1 MNRSPFHFL
10 SRSAHPI
17 PSRHHQIYR
26 VAADLVRHG
35 ENGLIIT
42 AARAD
47 AIATSIAWCL
57 GHRAELAA
65 MRESALA
72 TAAAHQ
78 WSDYRL
84 ALATGVRE
92 ALA

>member
-1 MNRSPFHFL
+1 
-10 SRSAHPI
+10 
-17 PSRHHQIYR
+17 
-26 VAADLVRHG
+26 VRHG
-35 ENGLIIT
+35 ENGFIIT
-42 AARAD
+42 AASAD

-84 ALATGVRE
+84 ALATGVRA